1 MGILHGIT
9 VGLFLLLGGLFSR
22 GKAGFLL
29 AGTDAEP
36 SLALCR
42 RVGRLMFL
50 LAGCWSLILLS
61 ELLQRGWLHWL
72 GLGAFLL
79 CAIVGAI
86 RLSRKS
92 GRKRRP
98 FPGKDAAFW
107 GQRPPCRKKAAGRSA
122 FFGKR
127 GEKTQPSARA
137 K

>member
-1 MGILHGIT
+1 MGILHGIM

-42 RVGRLMFL
+42 RAGRLMFL
-50 LAGCWSLILLS
+50 LAGCWSLLLLS

-79 CAIVGAI
+79 CAILGAV
-86 RLSRKS
+86 RLSRK
-92 GRKRRP
+92 
-98 FPGKDAAFW
+98 
-107 GQRPPCRKKAAGRSA
+107 C
-122 FFGKR
+122 
-127 GEKTQPSARA
+127 
-137 K
+137 